1 MVFIPARP
9 TNHPRA
15 SSFLSG
21 QRWQFPQQRFF
32 PRGRDALAFGVTA
45 KKIRQG
51 KILFPAFFCAHSL
64 DEILASGCQLT
75 WMDVCEDLGWDPE
88 RFAERLDSD
97 NITAVVFCDFFG
109 FVFPRLEVL
118 VEIANERNVLVI
130 RDCCHS
136 PLSWRIDQVPA
147 DLTIFSFRKL
157 IPIWDG
163 GALIGCDDLLPGA
176 DGVSPRGKDFRR
188 DAVRRL
194 EKIFSRLSLINPYPI
209 VDFFRRF
216 QSAAN
221 EKIAGLQGDIQPSQT
236 FLRYLN
242 NTSAFCEIARIRKEN
257 FLFLTERLA
266 CLGLYPLIPMLGD
279 NDVPQVFPLRCS
291 SASSLVEFL
300 RHKGVGAVRWP
311 GDELPIYVRQSPLN
325 FPVAIKMNNEI
336 ACLPLHQDIRRKD
349 LERMVG
355 FIDEWLKAPTKLQ

>member
-1 MVFIPARP
+1 MTFISARP
-9 TNHPRA
+9 TDHPRA
-15 SSFLSG
+15 SFFLSG
-21 QRWQFPQQRFF
+21 QYWQLPPLRFF
-32 PRGRDALAFGVTA
+32 PRGRDALAFGITA
-45 KKIRQG
+45 KTLRQG

-64 DEILASGCQLT
+64 DEILASGCQLA
-75 WMDVCEDLGWDPE
+75 WMDVCEDLGWDPA

-97 NITAVVFCDFFG
+97 NITAVVLCDFFG
-109 FVFPRLEVL
+109 RVFPRLEVL
-118 VEIANERNVLVI
+118 IEIANERNVLVV

-136 PLSWRIDQVPA
+136 PLSWRADQAPA

-163 GALIGCDDLLPGA
+163 GALIGCDGLLPET
-176 DGVSPRGKDFRR
+176 DGVSPRVKGFRR

-209 VDFFRRF
+209 VDYFRRF
-216 QSAAN
+216 QSTAN
-221 EKIAGLQGDIQPSQT
+221 EKIASLQGETQPSQT
-236 FLRYLN
+236 FLRYLK

-257 FLFLTERLA
+257 FLFLKENLA
-266 CLGLYPLIPMLGD
+266 FWGLYPLIPMLGD

-291 SASSLVEFL
+291 NAFSLVKFL

-311 GDELPIYVRQSPLN
+311 GDDLPTYIKQSPLN

-336 ACLPLHQDIRRKD
+336 ACLPLHQDISRKD

-355 FIDEWLKAPTKLQ
+355 FIDEWLKAPNTL